1 MKYEK
6 NQRFSLAFQPL
17 KIKKIKIKINQG
29 ILKNDYQYK
38 SLYINLTTH
47 FIQKKKKK
55 PIYVYDEVNFGDLL
69 K

>member
-1 MKYEK
+1 MKNEK
-6 NQRFSLAFQPL
+6 IRGLVLHFSL
-17 KIKKIKIKINQG
+17 KKNKKNKKINQG

-47 FIQKKKKK
+47 FIQKKKK